1 MQLQWSLEHTVNS
14 TLSVARGI
22 IEAATKD
29 NVQALALLA
38 CERFGATLAICPETC
53 RKVEDLVIKT
63 RPPAVIGFL
72 SAVVGYSSNDCASEL
87 VRSLAGVQFF
97 GLAASL
103 VTSIGPFQGG
113 NALEAML
120 AGSAVDKTLLP
131 TARQLKDLLASLEHR
146 CVGSG
151 FADSVLGYQI
161 LLTKSRSL
169 SDAQARDLWRGS
181 ALYPEPVG
189 IAMLVDAFRQLSRI
203 GDAQQITIKATACAP
218 WVVAFTKWCL
228 GHPPSIY
235 FNDGSPL
242 LQQSA
247 VKVTIIVFREISGH
261 SGIEIAVHR
270 EVDTP
275 AELIRAR
282 EALEPYSGMISIE
295 NYGRWLFR
303 EYELASETG
312 WKAIRQ
318 ALPYALKQIITH
330 FLSSSDAAI
339 HSLTT
344 RPTTSSAAFKAP
356 PKKSEELLGLATSPF
371 APDSVISKMVA
382 RLLGLEQPPPLP
394 SLREDLLIEHLPL
407 VELYLR
413 DAKEQCPCS
422 KCTLS
427 SDNSFP
433 GCFVSRFFTTLAFIV
448 TDIIALSLFDN
459 SESLLVYM
467 NHKRRSQYTG
477 DQTTVAISKILRSG
491 RTGQESLT
499 GFLNWA
505 LILIGHKCEDMYS
518 HEWVISS
525 FQGQAV
531 FPKLFETQVLKKRGY
546 LTLSWAPG
554 VLLHEGNIYTR
565 GLYGRFEPTTNA
577 LPLLGAPKEVT
588 EPINLV
594 PSLKPVWRVTPSDL
608 YLKIDLGL
616 DSSLDNNLSF
626 INTSAHQI
634 LHSMSMA
641 LVLESCPH
649 DPSAALS
656 QPDPFC
662 EYSGPLIPYTESE
675 WNGDPTSVQVVA
687 VAGSCSLR
695 MFTLSSIQSKAVLR
709 GNACLSCCLDVCR
722 RFDYKVIV
730 C

>member
-1 MQLQWSLEHTVNS
+1 
-14 TLSVARGI
+14 
-22 IEAATKD
+22 
-29 NVQALALLA
+29 
-38 CERFGATLAICPETC
+38 
-53 RKVEDLVIKT
+53 
-63 RPPAVIGFL
+63 
-72 SAVVGYSSNDCASEL
+72 
-87 VRSLAGVQFF
+87 
-97 GLAASL
+97 
-103 VTSIGPFQGG
+103 
-113 NALEAML
+113 
-120 AGSAVDKTLLP
+120 
-131 TARQLKDLLASLEHR
+131 
-146 CVGSG
+146 
-151 FADSVLGYQI
+151 
-161 LLTKSRSL
+161 
-169 SDAQARDLWRGS
+169 
-181 ALYPEPVG
+181 
-189 IAMLVDAFRQLSRI
+189 
-203 GDAQQITIKATACAP
+203 
-218 WVVAFTKWCL
+218 
-228 GHPPSIY
+228 
-235 FNDGSPL
+235 
-242 LQQSA
+242 
-247 VKVTIIVFREISGH
+247 
-261 SGIEIAVHR
+261 
-270 EVDTP
+270 
-275 AELIRAR
+275 
-282 EALEPYSGMISIE
+282 MISIE

-330 FLSSSDAAI
+330 FLSSSDVAI
-339 HSLTT
+339 LSLTT
-344 RPTTSSAAFKAP
+344 RPTTSSAAFEGP

-407 VELYLR
+407 VELYLH
-413 DAKEQCPCS
+413 DLKEHCPCS

-505 LILIGHKCEDMYS
+505 LILIGHKFEDLYS
-518 HEWVISS
+518 HDWVISS

-554 VLLHEGNIYTR
+554 VLLHEGNIYSR
-565 GLYGRFEPTTNA
+565 GLYSRFEPTTNA

-594 PSLKPVWRVTPSDL
+594 PLLKPVWRVTPSDL

-656 QPDPFC
+656 RPDPFC
-662 EYSGPLIPYTESE
+662 EYSGPLIPYIESG
-675 WNGDPTSVQVVA
+675 WNGNGTSVRVVA

-695 MFTLSSIQSKAVLR
+695 MFTLSSVQSKTVLR

-722 RFDYKVIV
+722 RFNYKVIV